1 MEKAYDIMLRERNS
15 LYKIAFSHRLQLYQS
30 QPCTQSRT
38 VKGTTQCGNC
48 CSSMSSLCLL
58 PLDDQMSCPVTAR
71 DRCWAPASWLS
82 PATGLARRPPS
93 RHHCHQV
100 QRLFSSSSS
109 MFSQHIRSLLVIF
122 FPKLPMNMSVGWTMP
137 PIPAPLLLPKELLV
151 PYALHLGNW
160 ICSSYRSTS
169 PMQRVLKHKA
179 SPELH
184 TSVWLPASIS
194 LWH

>member
-1 MEKAYDIMLRERNS
+1 M
-15 LYKIAFSHRLQLYQS
+15 H
-30 QPCTQSRT
+30 T
-38 VKGTTQCGNC
+38 VKDCERYNTVRE
-48 CSSMSSLCLL
+48 LL
-58 PLDDQMSCPVTAR
+58 LLHELPVSPSPRRPDELPVTAR